1 MAYLAPSVGVGVP
14 EVVVVVVE
22 VWDFVVDVAVVVV
35 VELAEIMLSYIDW
48 NAEDEAERLV
58 YSLSSKSGKL
68 SSLSMWKPAAVWV
81 GVSDAVVEEVVDV
94 DVELLSLSS
103 SSSPSPSSD
112 PELPPSIFS
121 NRPGGQKG
129 HPE

>member
-14 EVVVVVVE
+14 EDEVVVVVV
-22 VWDFVVDVAVVVV
+22 WPLVVVV
-35 VELAEIMLSYIDW
+35 VVVVVVLVENILSYMDW
-48 NAEDEAERLV
+48 NAEDEEERLV
-58 YSLSSKSGKL
+58 YSLSSKSGKV

-81 GVSDAVVEEVVDV
+81 GVSDVVVVDVVDV
-94 DVELLSLSS
+94 DVELLSLS
-103 SSSPSPSSD
+103 PSPPSE
-112 PELPPSIFS
+112 PEPPPSIFP

>member
-14 EVVVVVVE
+14 ADVVLVVE
-22 VWDFVVDVAVVVV
+22 ASDFVVDLAVAVV
-35 VELAEIMLSYIDW
+35 VELAEKMLSYIDW

-68 SSLSMWKPAAVWV
+68 SSLSMWKPAAVCV
-81 GVSDAVVEEVVDV
+81 GVSDSVVEEVVDV
-94 DVELLSLSS
+94 DMELLLSLSPS
-103 SSSPSPSSD
+103 PTSDPEPSPSM
-112 PELPPSIFS
+112 FS